1 MSRIRQNLFTKIQPL
16 VRVVLIG
23 TLAFSL
29 ILDSGAALAA
39 RSGGRMGGSSFRSR
53 PAPTRPYSSPNRG
66 YGGGPVYPGG
76 GFGFPFLIPFFG
88 FGGGFGGLFSILIF
102 IAIANFLVRSFRGAT
117 QNSNGESG
125 GYSDD
130 GYANP
135 VVSLNSVSIGLLAEA
150 RDLQPELDRIARAAN
165 TDSSDGLSLMLQE
178 TSLALTRHPE
188 YWAYASAETQQTRL
202 QSAEAQFNRLTLTER
217 SKLTAETLSNVN
229 HQLKEAQSLPANTT
243 TQALVAQDGPGEYIV
258 VTLLV
263 ASQGKLDLPKV
274 NSPQDLRQALNQLG
288 SVSSD
293 RLLALEVL
301 WQPQAVGDTLTS
313 EDLVSAYPNLKLI

>member
-1 MSRIRQNLFTKIQPL
+1 MSRTRQYLFTKFQPL
-16 VRVVLIG
+16 LRVALIG
-23 TLAFSL
+23 ALAFSL

-88 FGGGFGGLFSILIF
+88 FGGGFGGLFSILVF
-102 IAIANFLVRSFRGAT
+102 IAIANFLVKSFRGAGR
-117 QNSNGESG
+117 NEDGELG
-125 GYSDD
+125 GYSDQ
-130 GYANP
+130 GYDNP
-135 VVSLNSVSIGLLAEA
+135 TVSLNSLNIGLLAEA
-150 RDLQPELDRIARAAN
+150 RDLQPELDQIARTAN
-165 TDSSDGLSLMLQE
+165 TGSPEGLSLMLQE

-202 QSAEAQFNRLTLTER
+202 QSAEAQFNRLTLAER

-229 HQLKEAQSLPANTT
+229 RQLKEAQTLTADTS
-243 TQALVAQDGPGEYIV
+243 TQALVTQDAPGEYIV
-258 VTLLV
+258 VTLIV
-263 ASQGKLDLPKV
+263 ASQGKLALPKV

-301 WQPQAVGDTLTS
+301 WQPQAAGDTLTS
-313 EDLVSAYPNLKLI
+313 EDLVGAYPNLKLL

>member
-1 MSRIRQNLFTKIQPL
+1 MSRMRQKIFTKIQPL
-16 VRVVLIG
+16 LRVVLIG
-23 TLAFSL
+23 SLAFSL
-29 ILDSGAALAA
+29 ILNSGSALAA

-53 PAPTRPYSSPNRG
+53 AMPTRTYTSPNRG
-66 YGGGPVYPGG
+66 YGGGPVYPGGG

-102 IAIANFLVRSFRGAT
+102 IAIANFLVKSFRGAT
-117 QNSNGESG
+117 QNGGEST
-125 GYSDD
+125 GYDD

-135 VVSLNSVSIGLLAEA
+135 TVSLNSLNIGLLAEA
-150 RDLQPELDRIARAAN
+150 RDLQPELDQIARAAN
-165 TDSSDGLSLMLQE
+165 TGSPEGLSQILQE

-202 QSAEAQFNRLTLTER
+202 QAAESQFNRLALTER
-217 SKLTAETLSNVN
+217 SKLSAETLSNVN
-229 HQLKEAQSLPANTT
+229 RQLKEAQ
-243 TQALVAQDGPGEYIV
+243 TQALSADNTTQTLVQGPGEYIV

-263 ASQGKLDLPKV
+263 ASQGKLELPKV

-301 WQPQAVGDTLTS
+301 WQPQAAGDTLTS
-313 EDLVSAYPNLKLI
+313 EELVSAYPNLKLI